1 MEVIVTGGA
10 GYIGSHIVNDLLD
23 NNHEVVVID
32 NFSTGFTE
40 FIDERSTVIKGSVE
54 DDQIL
59 ETAFALLKSP
69 DKAGI
74 IHCAGLK
81 YAGESVKRPIDFY
94 IANTYTTV
102 NLLKYMKKFGVL
114 NLVFSSSSSVYGNSG
129 RDKLVSEASELNPL
143 SPYGKSKLFAEEII
157 EDSKKE
163 FQLKSTCLRYFNVIG
178 NSSIKACDT
187 SKWNL
192 LPNIYRAVASNS
204 DFQIYGGNYLTPD
217 GSCIRDYVDV
227 VSIARAHRQ
236 ILEKMENT
244 MDIPRAMNLGNQSG
258 VSVLDIIKIV
268 KGNIDKN
275 FSYNLVNGREGDP
288 ASIIAD
294 CALAQ
299 QYLNWSPNLSI
310 EEMVISGW
318 KAYEREKV
326 LF

>member
-1 MEVIVTGGA
+1 MEVIVTGGG
-10 GYIGSHIVNDLLD
+10 GYIGAHVVNDLLE
-23 NNHEVVVID
+23 NNFEVIIID
-32 NFSTGFTE
+32 NFSTGNAK
-40 FIDERSTVIKGSVE
+40 FIDKRSTLIKGSAE
-54 DDQIL
+54 NSQTL
-59 ETAFALLKSP
+59 EVAFSSLKSP
-69 DKAGI
+69 SNAAV

-81 YAGESVKRPIDFY
+81 FAGESVKKPIEFY
-94 IANTYTTV
+94 GANLSTTL
-102 NLLKYMKKFGVL
+102 NILKYMNNFNVS
-114 NLVFSSSSSVYGNSG
+114 NLIFSSSSSVYGNS
-129 RDKLVSEASELNPL
+129 DKDILVSESSSLNPL
-143 SPYGKSKLFAEEII
+143 SPYGKSKLFAENII

-163 FQLKSTCLRYFNVIG
+163 FRLNATSLRYFNVIG
-178 NSSIKACDT
+178 NGSIVACDT

-204 DFQIYGGNYLTPD
+204 NFQVYGGNYLTPD

-227 VSIARAHRQ
+227 VSVARAHRQ

-244 MDIPRAMNLGNQSG
+244 TDIPRAMNLGNQSG

-268 KGNIDKN
+268 KANIDKN

-294 CALAQ
+294 CTLAQ

>member
-10 GYIGSHIVNDLLD
+10 GYIGSHIVNDLLE

-40 FIDERSTVIKGSVE
+40 FIDKRTTVIKGSVE

-59 ETAFALLKSP
+59 ESAFALLKSP

-94 IANTYTTV
+94 IANTFTTV
-102 NLLKYMKKFGVL
+102 NLLKYMKLFGVM
-114 NLVFSSSSSVYGNSG
+114 NLIFSSSSSVYGNSG
-129 RDKLVSEASELNPL
+129 ADNLVSEASALKPL

-163 FQLKSTCLRYFNVIG
+163 FQFKSTCLRYFNVIG
-178 NSSIKACDT
+178 SGSINACDT

-192 LPNIYRAVASNS
+192 LPNIYRAIGSKS
-204 DFQIYGGNYLTPD
+204 QFQIYGGNYLTPD
-217 GSCIRDYVDV
+217 GSCVRDYVDV
-227 VSIARAHRQ
+227 VSVARAHRVV
-236 ILEKMENT
+236 LEKMKNNS
-244 MDIPRAMNLGNQSG
+244 DIPKAMNLGNQSG

-268 KGNIDKN
+268 KANIDKN

-294 CALAQ
+294 CTLAQ
-299 QYLNWSPNLSI
+299 QIIKWSPNLSI